1 MKKVFLYVSIALS
14 LLNGGVPNSISF
26 QGYITNVDGEP
37 LSSGNYYLEFSIYD
51 AEMEG
56 TLYWSESYWVP

>member
-14 LLNGGVPNSISF
+14 LLYGGVPNSISF

-37 LSSGNYYLEFSIYD
+37 LSSGSYFLEFSIYD
-51 AEMEG
+51 A
-56 TLYWSESYWVP
+56 